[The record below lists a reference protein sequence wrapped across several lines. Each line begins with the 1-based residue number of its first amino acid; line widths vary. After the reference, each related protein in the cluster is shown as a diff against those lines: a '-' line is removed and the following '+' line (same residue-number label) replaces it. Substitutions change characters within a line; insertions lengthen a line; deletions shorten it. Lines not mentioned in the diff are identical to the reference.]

1 MPRINGPYR
10 SFWCFEMGVKWFS
23 SSKASKRG
31 DRCSMGTSST
41 LLTYVRIVK
50 STAPLCGS
58 RKSTWRST
66 RTYSECGKVPRQEEL
81 EFVVLPLLSLLQPLL
96 LLSLLLLRMSD
107 SLLLRLLELLL
118 ELLPSGQSIEVGGA
132 GMCKEGR
139 SQKVK
144 LYRTLAA

>member
-1 MPRINGPYR
+1 
-10 SFWCFEMGVKWFS
+10 
-23 SSKASKRG
+23 
-31 DRCSMGTSST
+31 MGTSST

-96 LLSLLLLRMSD
+96 LLSLLLL
-107 SLLLRLLELLL
+107 ELLL

>member
-96 LLSLLLLRMSD
+96 LLSLLLL
-107 SLLLRLLELLL
+107 ELLL

>member
-96 LLSLLLLRMSD
+96 LLSLLLL
-107 SLLLRLLELLL
+107 ELLL
-118 ELLPSGQSIEVGGA
+118 ELLPSGQSIEGGA

>member
-1 MPRINGPYR
+1 
-10 SFWCFEMGVKWFS
+10 
-23 SSKASKRG
+23 
-31 DRCSMGTSST
+31 
-41 LLTYVRIVK
+41 
-50 STAPLCGS
+50 
-58 RKSTWRST
+58 
-66 RTYSECGKVPRQEEL
+66 VPCQEEL

-96 LLSLLLLRMSD
+96 LLSLLLLLMSD